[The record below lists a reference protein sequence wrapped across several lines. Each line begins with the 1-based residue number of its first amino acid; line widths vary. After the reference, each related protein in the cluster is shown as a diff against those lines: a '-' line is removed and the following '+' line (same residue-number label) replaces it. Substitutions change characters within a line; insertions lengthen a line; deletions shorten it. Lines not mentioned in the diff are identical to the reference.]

1 MVKIVCILLISG
13 SMAGIQFICLAQA
26 PDLSGFLFLAQSQ
39 EPWVTGLRTIHLVI
53 SSPSHLKITL
63 VGKLTIL
70 SQFRQ
75 KSWEPSSCVNTV
87 AAQTTCGVFSSAI
100 VRVIMSLIC
109 RNLTRITNVPDHRTQ
124 LVSETSLLYPR
135 IGWREMVAV
144 CDWSPLG
151 PPLSLSEERTH
162 SFASQA

>member
-63 VGKLTIL
+63 VGKLAIL

-109 RNLTRITNVPDHRTQ
+109 RNLTRITNVPDHRAQ
-124 LVSETSLLYPR
+124 LVSEASLLTPDWLA
-135 IGWREMVAV
+135 GDGCCLWLVASWPTIESV
-144 CDWSPLG
+144 WGEDTFLC
-151 PPLSLSEERTH
+151 
-162 SFASQA
+162 